1 MSQSPH
7 RSQRATV
14 LVSVVLAMVVVQL
27 AVLGAAFLGSREIS
41 LTTTRV
47 QGARAFYACEGGANM
62 AMRELQNSVDYD
74 ADGKIGGVSD
84 DANSANNPT
93 LGTATFVGVLTTS
106 GATTTITIT
115 ATAMDAQRTIV
126 MDLQ

>member
-1 MSQSPH
+1 
-7 RSQRATV
+7 
-14 LVSVVLAMVVVQL
+14 MVVVQL